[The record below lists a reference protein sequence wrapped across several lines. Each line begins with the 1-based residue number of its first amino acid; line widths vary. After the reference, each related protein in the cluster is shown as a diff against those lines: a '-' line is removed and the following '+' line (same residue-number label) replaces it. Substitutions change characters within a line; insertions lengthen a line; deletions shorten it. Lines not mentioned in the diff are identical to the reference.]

1 MKRLNRIL
9 PFDVYSVDALAP
21 MYKSLK
27 YTMEFLATVEHNLV
41 IATQFQDSENVLYNL
56 DMLNCLEH
64 FHQKYMS
71 SRSNYVFGDISQI
84 QADDGL
90 GGLLL
95 SSDGID
101 LTSAYL
107 LESLG

>member
-1 MKRLNRIL
+1 MLVSLHRHFYPLTI
-9 PFDVYSVDALAP
+9 FSWYSF
-21 MYKSLK
+21 S
-27 YTMEFLATVEHNLV
+27 
-41 IATQFQDSENVLYNL
+41 
-56 DMLNCLEH
+56 
-64 FHQKYMS
+64 
-71 SRSNYVFGDISQI
+71 

-95 SSDGID
+95 SDDGID